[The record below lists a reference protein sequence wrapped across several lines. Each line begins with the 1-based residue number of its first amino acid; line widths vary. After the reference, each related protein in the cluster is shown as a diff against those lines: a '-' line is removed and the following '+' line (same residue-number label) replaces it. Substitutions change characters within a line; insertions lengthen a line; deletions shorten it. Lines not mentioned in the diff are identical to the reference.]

1 MTSLSE
7 ESGLSGWPSHRE
19 GEQRRKMARLLAYL
33 FAAGATI
40 ALLSVVLPHSP
51 KMNERAIL
59 ALLCLAYAAA
69 LGLALGGNR
78 LPRGVCHAVV
88 DFGTILIAGACYF
101 SGESSS
107 SFSFFFL
114 WVGLYS
120 FYFFTLRAS
129 LIHLA
134 FVGVAYA
141 TILCI
146 VNPAGSQVTPWLL
159 TVGTLTVAG
168 VLIAHLVAEV
178 RSHAADLAVVASAS
192 RQVLA
197 AKDPATARS
206 AICESARTV
215 AGALATE
222 LLEPD
227 VEAGCLESTAT
238 AGVDLLGRG
247 LPATRALTEASTA
260 YGSAQPLF
268 VADLA
273 DRFPVPGLAT
283 EVRARSCLYQPI
295 LREGAAIGVLA
306 VSWEERLSRVT
317 GRVAAA
323 IELLAAEA
331 AVAIGHADL
340 LTRLEAAALTDHLTG
355 LANRRSLF
363 EQLPQELARAAGDG
377 RPLCLAMLD
386 LDNFKRFNDA
396 YGHQAGDTHLRE
408 VSIAWSERL
417 RSEDL
422 IARYGGEEFILVL
435 PGCPLEEASQVVER
449 MRAAT
454 PGGQTCSAG
463 VAKWDGSET
472 ADQLIARVDRALYA
486 AKDVGRD
493 HVVLAA

>member
-1 MTSLSE
+1 MTPLSE
-7 ESGLSGWPSHRE
+7 EGVPSGWSSHRE
-19 GEQRRKMARLLAYL
+19 GEERRKMARLLAYL

-40 ALLSVVLPHSP
+40 ALLSVILPHSP
-51 KMNERAIL
+51 KVNERAIL

-69 LGLALGGNR
+69 LGLLLAGNR
-78 LPRGVCHAVV
+78 IPTWVCHVVV

-101 SGESSS
+101 SGDSSS

-120 FYFFTLRAS
+120 FYFFTLRES
-129 LIHLA
+129 LAHLT

-141 TILCI
+141 TILYI
-146 VNPAGSQVTPWLL
+146 KSPAGSLLTPWLL

-168 VLIAHLVAEV
+168 MLIAHLVAEV

-192 RQVLA
+192 HQVLA
-197 AKDPATARS
+197 TGDPAAARS

-215 AGALATE
+215 AGAVATE
-222 LLEPD
+222 LFEPD
-227 VEAGCLESTAT
+227 VEAGGLTSTAT
-238 AGVDLLGRG
+238 VGVDSLHRRH
-247 LPATRALTEASTA
+247 PSARALTETLAA
-260 YGSAQPLF
+260 YCSAQPRF

-273 DRFPVPGLAT
+273 DRFGVPGLAA
-283 EVRARSCLYQPI
+283 EVRIRSYLCQPI
-295 LREGAAIGVLA
+295 MREGAAIGVLA
-306 VSWEERLSRVT
+306 VAWDERLSRVP

-323 IELLAAEA
+323 IGLLAAEA

-340 LTRLEAAALTDHLTG
+340 LARLEAAAQTDHLTG

-363 EQLPQELARAAGDG
+363 EQLPRELARAARDR

-386 LDNFKRFNDA
+386 LDNFKRFNDSH
-396 YGHQAGDTHLRE
+396 GHQAGDRHLRE
-408 VSIAWSERL
+408 VAMAWRDRL
-417 RSEDL
+417 RPEDL
-422 IARYGGEEFILVL
+422 IARYGGEEFTLIL
-435 PGCPLEEASQVVER
+435 PGCPLEDAIQVVER

-472 ADQLIARVDRALYA
+472 TDQLIARIDRALYT

-493 HVVLAA
+493 RVVLAA